1 MCRYMRYL
9 LLAVVL
15 IAGCSKPENSTEHVI
30 DFRYQP
36 FHWETAIGLPF
47 DWLKTTV
54 NQEAA
59 LTYDYAPGPYATP
72 LTSVH
77 LGVANDS
84 LKVGSIAWSR
94 SHHGVVEATKVD
106 ASGIKQIDITLL
118 RLTDPDAVG
127 VEPDGFRR
135 REVIYNHAL
144 GWVNLPDSI
153 DEAFSS
159 VSWSSNN
166 KIVYEVKVDVGAS
179 KSIVLGWADSR
190 YFQEKVRV
198 IRAIVEGSEYLDVD
212 PFAEAGNSG
221 AIVRTVKGTDLDR
234 DGWIRIVIQPSPHGI
249 DPNSFIS
256 GIWVFAD
263 GTVVD
268 DKDIINGNARSIA
281 ERVIDC
287 GNDLHPLLPG
297 VTDLMVG
304 RYQDGLTPEVTI
316 KTGRNLMWDST
327 LGGLLLGDKP
337 HITSIPKAIGYQKVE
352 GGYVLEYDTVSEVAI
367 TVHHGNNPATLS
379 SIDAVKE
386 ALTSL
391 DAAWE
396 AHHAKH
402 PLIYTVPDST
412 IQMVLQANWDN
423 FYRIADRVEGR
434 TYFQTGPSVYRHLW
448 SGDATIFLQSGLFS
462 GDTAGVRDYMDA
474 VARYLE
480 PTGQLKIM
488 MPHILYRE
496 TPQYIMQLLYY
507 AELSGDDA
515 WLLNRWDQVQEGME
529 FIMDLSNQTL
539 QYPDSS
545 YYGQFPPG
553 FADGGIAGVNAEYS
567 TVYYTYVAMRHI
579 ERAVER
585 LGLEEPKLT
594 EWQSFEAGLLG
605 HFRTAAK
612 RDMRTDAYGNI
623 FLPMKVGQNES
634 NPSSTLAQWAGLEAT
649 NYGEWFKPSDSLGIG
664 TLRTLVTH
672 SEQGLA
678 VGTGWIPKG
687 VWPWFSSIQ
696 AVSHIQMDQPDESIE
711 LLFAITNHFSPL
723 GTQVEEQLP
732 RHVGER
738 TGGDQSN
745 ASGSS
750 YYLVHVRRMLVNERS
765 DGLHLFPALPTEW
778 LDEGETVRVNNTL
791 TGFGPLTVQTQVS
804 PDGSQLVI
812 DWDLALR
819 DPNWTPNLRIHTR
832 AFEMAGFDVVIP
844 ENPGTTGQITAKR
857 KALN

>member
-1 MCRYMRYL
+1 MRFL

-15 IAGCSKPENSTEHVI
+15 ISGCSIPETSTEHVI

-84 LKVGSIAWSR
+84 LDVGSIAWSR
-94 SHHGVVEATKVD
+94 THLGAVEATKVD
-106 ASGIKQIDITLL
+106 GSGTKRIDITLL
-118 RLTDPDAVG
+118 RLVNPDAVG
-127 VEPDGFRR
+127 DEPVGFRR
-135 REVIYNHAL
+135 REVLYNHAL

-166 KIVYEVKVDVGAS
+166 KIVYEIEVEPGAS
-179 KSIVLGWADSR
+179 KSIVMGWADSR

-198 IRAIVEGSEYLDVD
+198 IRAFVEGSEYVDVD

-221 AIVRTVKGTDLDR
+221 ATLRTVRGSDLDR
-234 DGWIRIVIQPSPHGI
+234 DGWIRITIQPSPHGI

-263 GTVVD
+263 GTEVD
-268 DKDIINGNARSIA
+268 DKEIINGNARAIA

-287 GNDLHPLLPG
+287 GNDLHMLLPG

-304 RYQDGLTPEVTI
+304 RYNAGSTPEVTI
-316 KTGRNLMWDST
+316 NTGRNLVWDVD
-327 LGGLLLGDKP
+327 LGGLLLGGKP

-352 GGYVLEYDTVSEVAI
+352 GGYVLEYDTVSEVAVS
-367 TVHHGNNPATLS
+367 VHHGNNPATLS
-379 SIDAVKE
+379 SINDVNN

-391 DAAWE
+391 DEVWKE
-396 AHHAKH
+396 HHDQH

-423 FYRIADRVEGR
+423 FYRTADRVEGR

-480 PTGQLKIM
+480 PTGQHKIM

-515 WLLNRWDQVQEGME
+515 WLMNRWKQVQGGMD
-529 FIMDLSNQTL
+529 FMIDLRNQTL

-545 YYGQFPPG
+545 YYGLFPPG

-579 ERAVER
+579 ERAIDR
-585 LGLEEPKLT
+585 LRLDEPKFT
-594 EWQSFEAGLLG
+594 QWQAFEAELLS
-605 HFRTAAK
+605 HFRTSAQ
-612 RDMRTDAYGNI
+612 RDIRKDEYGNI
-623 FLPMKVGQNES
+623 FLPMVVGQKDP
-634 NPSSTLAQWAGLEAT
+634 NPRSTLAQWAILEAT
-649 NYGEWFKPSDSLGIG
+649 NYGEWFKPGDSLGIG
-664 TLRTLVTH
+664 TLNTLVAH
-672 SEQGLA
+672 SDQGLA
-678 VGTGWIPKG
+678 VGTGWLADGI
-687 VWPWFSSIQ
+687 WPWFSSIQ
-696 AVSHIQMDQPDESIE
+696 AVSHIQMDQPDESID
-711 LLFAITNHFSPL
+711 LLYAITNHFSPL

-765 DGLHLFPALPTEW
+765 DGLHLFPALPAEW
-778 LDEGETVRVNNTL
+778 LDAGETVRVDKTL

-804 PDGSQLVI
+804 PDGSQLTI

-819 DPNWTPNLRIHTR
+819 DPNWVPNLRIHSR
-832 AFEMAGFDVVIP
+832 AFKMAGFDVAIP
-844 ENPGTTGQITAKR
+844 DNLGTTGQITATR
-857 KALN
+857 KAAN